1 MTFKIAMVLYYLIKG
16 KTAKLIFLRGYSCQ
30 LFNENGCAKLG
41 FDEKDL
47 SSPRSFWNYSPDSL

>member
-1 MTFKIAMVLYYLIKG
+1 MVLYYLIKG